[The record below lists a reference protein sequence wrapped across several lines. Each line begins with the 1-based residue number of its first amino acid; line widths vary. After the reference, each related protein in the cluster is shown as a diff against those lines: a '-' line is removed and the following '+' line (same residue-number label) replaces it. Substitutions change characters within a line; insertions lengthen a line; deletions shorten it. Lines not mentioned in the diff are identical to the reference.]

1 MYELDNNFQES
12 ILYLKRNANYPSKI
26 IQKDLLLCIKEYV
39 QHEIA
44 KEIKNQPEDP
54 FYGLSPDEVIDV
66 SGLGAARSNCMLH

>member
-44 KEIKNQPEDP
+44 KEIRTNLKIHSTV
-54 FYGLSPDEVIDV
+54 YL
-66 SGLGAARSNCMLH
+66 LMRL